1 MNFRKSVFE
10 IAFPIT
16 IQSLVQASFSVIDQI
31 MTGQLGSISVAA
43 IGLGGKFSSL
53 FSVIVSAIAT
63 VAGIVFAQYIG
74 SGDKNGVSRMFTI
87 NSAVIATISV
97 VFQVFSMLFPLQ
109 IMSLYSKDEA
119 TVIAAG
125 GYLLIV
131 AVGFLPQALSL
142 LMSSLFRCLNNA
154 KFPLY
159 ASLTAAVIN
168 TALNYLLIFGHMGMP
183 KLGIEGAAM
192 ATTISRFAE
201 FLILGAFMLYKI
213 KKAEFSLKFKCS
225 EKSGEL
231 KMFIG
236 ILLPM
241 LVTESLWSLGENVY
255 AVIYGRIGTDDCAA
269 MTLTNPIQSLMIGA
283 MTGLS
288 AASGIIIGKLLGEGR
303 EPEAYVNSKKFI
315 KYGFIGSI
323 SLSIILLLL
332 RSLYV
337 EIFNVNDNVKSLTSL
352 ILVAYAII
360 APIKVENMILGGGI
374 VRSGGKTKYIMMV
387 DIFGTWCLGVPLG
400 LLSAFVLHLPI
411 YAVYFILS
419 LEECARFLIT
429 LWIFKSK
436 RWMQN
441 INSENRQIEV

>member
-1 MNFRKSVFE
+1 MNFRKSVFQ
-10 IAFPIT
+10 IALPIT
-16 IQSLVQASFSVIDQI
+16 VQSLVQASFSVIDQI
-31 MTGQLGSISVAA
+31 MTGQLGSVSVAA

-63 VAGIVFAQYIG
+63 VAGIVFAQYTG

-87 NSAVIATISV
+87 NSAVISAISIA
-97 VFQVFSMLFPLQ
+97 FQAFSMLIPLK
-109 IMSLYSKDEA
+109 IMSLYSDDSA

-125 GYLLIV
+125 GYLFII

-142 LMSSLFRCLNNA
+142 LMSSLFRCQGNA
-154 KFPLY
+154 GFPLY
-159 ASLTAAVIN
+159 ASLAAAVIN
-168 TALNYLLIFGHMGMP
+168 TALNYLLIFGNMGMP
-183 KLGIEGAAM
+183 KLGVNGAAI

-201 FLILGAFMLYKI
+201 FLILVIFMMIKI
-213 KKAEFSLKFKCS
+213 RKSEFSLKFTRN

-288 AASGIIIGKLLGEGR
+288 AASGIIIGKLLGEGK
-303 EPEAYVNSKKFI
+303 ETEAYNNSKKFI

-323 SLSIILLLL
+323 SLSIILILS

-337 EIFNVNDNVKSLTSL
+337 GIFNVNDNVKNLTSL

-400 LLSAFVLHLPI
+400 LVSAFVLHLPI

-419 LEECARFLIT
+419 LEECARFGIT
-429 LWIFKSK
+429 LLIFKSR

-441 INSENRQIEV
+441 INSEACKNEG